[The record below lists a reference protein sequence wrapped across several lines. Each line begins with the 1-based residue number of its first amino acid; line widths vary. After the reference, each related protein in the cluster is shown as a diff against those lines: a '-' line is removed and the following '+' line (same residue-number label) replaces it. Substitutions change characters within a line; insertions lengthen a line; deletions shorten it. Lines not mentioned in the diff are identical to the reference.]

1 MFNDIDFSKMNE
13 LLQNAKEKIQ
23 NFENDAAKREFTA
36 KSGGGLVSVSING
49 NFEIIDIT
57 IADELF
63 EDKQSLQILLI
74 SAVNDAIKLA
84 YEDKKNAAAA
94 MFNLGGF

>member
-1 MFNDIDFSKMNE
+1 MNE

-23 NFENDAAKREFTA
+23 NFENDVAKREFTA
-36 KSGGGLVSVSING
+36 KSGGGLVSASING